1 MSGESATA
9 IHKGQVDLLGFIDWI
24 GVECLNQSTTL
35 SVSSAIKQGYRED
48 KGFHLEIDA
57 YEQFLL
63 YIAFTQ
69 VIKLYS
75 IIVKG
80 PEDKGGAERE
90 QGLLQILTE
99 MDGFKV
105 STAQVLVI
113 GATNRLD
120 IIDPA
125 LLWKGRFDKII
136 RVGLPLRDGR
146 LAILKVHA
154 MNKYFRLEEEK
165 DTLLNEIV
173 ELTEDFT
180 GAELQNILNEA
191 GILTARKDLDYI
203 GRDELLEALKRQK
216 GTFETGQEDTTEI
229 PEELRLRLAYREDME
244 TSKIPAL
251 LHRVSLVFLKQLE
264 IQTEMIFATDSQM
277 HPNYASDN
285 VTDISSICSQPN
297 MSYSEVSGKVFSRKS
312 DYINSI
318 VRSCAPRVIEEEMFG
333 IDNLCWMSAN
343 ACLTISAFCRLCCG
357 ATFMFAVCFAQ
368 MVCGSCRR
376 LLSYP
381 SGHFFP
387 AADQVGQVKCG
398 SCTLLLMYPYGASQ
412 VRCSSCRFVT
422 EIGPFKEHVQSEV
435 FGYNACNTSTKNKDI
450 EDHWKGIWNLSVTK
464 RIRVFVWMIY
474 HNGIKTNQYLNHLN
488 LPDNLCDYYD
498 GKCSSVVAELW

>member
-1 MSGESATA
+1 
-9 IHKGQVDLLGFIDWI
+9 
-24 GVECLNQSTTL
+24 
-35 SVSSAIKQGYRED
+35 
-48 KGFHLEIDA
+48 
-57 YEQFLL
+57 
-63 YIAFTQ
+63 
-69 VIKLYS
+69 
-75 IIVKG
+75 
-80 PEDKGGAERE
+80 
-90 QGLLQILTE
+90 

-154 MNKYFRLEEEK
+154 MNNYFRLEEEK

-191 GILTARKDLDYI
+191 GILTARKDYDYI
-203 GRDELLEALKRQK
+203 GRDELLE
-216 GTFETGQEDTTEI
+216 
-229 PEELRLRLAYREDME
+229 
-244 TSKIPAL
+244 
-251 LHRVSLVFLKQLE
+251 LE

-285 VTDISSICSQPN
+285 ATDISSICSQPN

-318 VRSCAPRVIEEEMFG
+318 VRSCAHIVFVARVIEEEMFG

-357 ATFMFAVCFAQ
+357 ATFMFAVC
-368 MVCGSCRR
+368 
-376 LLSYP
+376 
-381 SGHFFP
+381 HFFP

-422 EIGPFKEHVQSEV
+422 EIG
-435 FGYNACNTSTKNKDI
+435 
-450 EDHWKGIWNLSVTK
+450 
-464 RIRVFVWMIY
+464 
-474 HNGIKTNQYLNHLN
+474 
-488 LPDNLCDYYD
+488 
-498 GKCSSVVAELW
+498 